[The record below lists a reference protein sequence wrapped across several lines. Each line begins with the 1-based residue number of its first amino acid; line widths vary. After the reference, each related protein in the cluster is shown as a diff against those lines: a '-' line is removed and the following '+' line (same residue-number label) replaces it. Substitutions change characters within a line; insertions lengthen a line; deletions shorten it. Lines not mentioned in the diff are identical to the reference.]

1 MTFRSADVHDRPR
14 PAAAWTGAGSCGGRR
29 RSAFAAALLA
39 VALLVAPPSGQGQS
53 ALSDTR
59 GRISDAMLIG
69 LEWTFARIRYSSP
82 PDRLADFRRT
92 YWSDPWSI
100 DGPAAEQNLSRRMG
114 RVTTIVVNEPV
125 ILELADDAL
134 WDHPWIY
141 FVEPANI
148 EFTEAEVGIL
158 RQFLLRGGTATL
170 DDFHGPVEWDLV
182 ERQLARVF
190 PDRAFVELGLDHPV
204 FTCFYQLDAYPQIPG
219 LGSFFNNVT
228 WEKGGFDPHLRA
240 ILDDDGRAMVLA
252 NFNTDMG
259 DGWEWSNAE
268 EYPAYIRF
276 TAQSYRMMINEIVY
290 ALTH

>member
-1 MTFRSADVHDRPR
+1 MSVPPPDVRDRR
-14 PAAAWTGAGSCGGRR
+14 RGAAARTGAGAPRFRG
-29 RSAFAAALLA
+29 RSAVAAALLA
-39 VALLVAPPSGQGQS
+39 AAQLLVPPSGQGQS
-53 ALSDTR
+53 AFPDVA
-59 GRISDAMLIG
+59 GRASDAVLAG

-82 PDRLADFRRT
+82 PDRLAEFRRT
-92 YWSDPWSI
+92 YWSDPWAI

-125 ILELADDAL
+125 ILELGDEAL

-158 RQFLLRGGTATL
+158 REFLLRGGTATL

-182 ERQLARVF
+182 ERQMARVF
-190 PDRAFVELGLDHPV
+190 PDRRFVDLDPGHPI
-204 FTCFYQLDAYPQIPG
+204 FSCFYQLDAYPQIPG

-268 EYPAYIRF
+268 EYPGYIRY
-276 TAQSYRMMINEIVY
+276 TARSYRMMINEIVY